1 MLKVKRFLHP
11 LHGTGRNSAYL
22 GSVPYRLTALQAFDD
37 RGVFKAQFVEG
48 FDASPRPAHLHAFLD
63 CKLSPLIQTESDI
76 LTFLLGAEGQAAD
89 VDGHDSVDLLPIE
102 ELEAL
107 LLEVHVDFIV
117 NAVFDRF
124 QNFPYLTASTGEFGE
139 EDNADVV
146 ILGIGEAFLKTK
158 PFAILLGPADVFLKD
173 AFHPNVTGFGI
184 LEE

>member
-1 MLKVKRFLHP
+1 M
-11 LHGTGRNSAYL
+11 
-22 GSVPYRLTALQAFDD
+22 TALQAFDD

-89 VDGHDSVDLLPIE
+89 VDGHDSVDLLPVE
-102 ELEAL
+102 EPEAL
-107 LLEVHVDFIV
+107 LLEVHVNFVVD
-117 NAVFDRF
+117 AVFDRF
-124 QNFPYLTASTGEFGE
+124 QDFPYLTASTGEFAE

-146 ILGIGEAFLKTK
+146 ILCIGEAFLKTK